1 METILIITKK
11 EMFSDSSRNYIRN
24 KVRKFKNPFFD
35 ISFNLI
41 YIYIYKFSYTITSEN
56 LMNNATSH
64 LSSLLCKSS
73 ISKYMIMVRN
83 ITNGITKKNYI
94 KLISHY
100 HYGVVVYNFTHSKK
114 WNI

>member
-1 METILIITKK
+1 MKTILIITKK

-24 KVRKFKNPFFD
+24 KVRKFKNLFFD

-41 YIYIYKFSYTITSEN
+41 YIISYTITFEN
-56 LMNNATSH
+56 LMNNAISH
-64 LSSLLCKSS
+64 LSSLLCKSLV
-73 ISKYMIMVRN
+73 SKYMIMVIS
-83 ITNGITKKNYI
+83 ITNEIIKKNI

-100 HYGVVVYNFTHSKK
+100 HYGIVVYNFTHPKK

>member
-41 YIYIYKFSYTITSEN
+41 YNIYIYIYN
-56 LMNNATSH
+56 
-64 LSSLLCKSS
+64 
-73 ISKYMIMVRN
+73 
-83 ITNGITKKNYI
+83 I

-100 HYGVVVYNFTHSKK
+100 HYGVVVYNFMHPKN

>member
-11 EMFSDSSRNYIRN
+11 EMFSDSGRNYIRN

-41 YIYIYKFSYTITSEN
+41 YNIYIYN
-56 LMNNATSH
+56 
-64 LSSLLCKSS
+64 
-73 ISKYMIMVRN
+73 
-83 ITNGITKKNYI
+83 I

-100 HYGVVVYNFTHSKK
+100 HYGVVVYNFTHPKK
-114 WNI
+114 WNILKVCEKIHYMCVCVCG

>member
-41 YIYIYKFSYTITSEN
+41 YNIYIYI
-56 LMNNATSH
+56 
-64 LSSLLCKSS
+64 
-73 ISKYMIMVRN
+73 
-83 ITNGITKKNYI
+83 
-94 KLISHY
+94 
-100 HYGVVVYNFTHSKK
+100 YNFHILLLSK
-114 WNI
+114 I

>member
-1 METILIITKK
+1 
-11 EMFSDSSRNYIRN
+11 MFSDSSRNYIRN

-41 YIYIYKFSYTITSEN
+41 YNIYIYIYIKFSYTITFEN

-73 ISKYMIMVRN
+73 VGKYMIMIRSV
-83 ITNGITKKNYI
+83 TNEITKKKKN
-94 KLISHY
+94 LISHY
-100 HYGVVVYNFTHSKK
+100 HYGVVVYNFTH
-114 WNI
+114 

>member
-41 YIYIYKFSYTITSEN
+41 YIKYIYI
-56 LMNNATSH
+56 
-64 LSSLLCKSS
+64 
-73 ISKYMIMVRN
+73 
-83 ITNGITKKNYI
+83 YI
-94 KLISHY
+94 
-100 HYGVVVYNFTHSKK
+100 YNFHTLLLSK
-114 WNI
+114 I

>member
-41 YIYIYKFSYTITSEN
+41 IYIYIYIYIIFIHYYFR
-56 LMNNATSH
+56 
-64 LSSLLCKSS
+64 KS
-73 ISKYMIMVRN
+73 N
-83 ITNGITKKNYI
+83 E
-94 KLISHY
+94 
-100 HYGVVVYNFTHSKK
+100 
-114 WNI
+114 